1 MARAGAG
8 HDVSGAP
15 SGNAR
20 NIRILAVE
28 DDVDVLSLLS
38 RLLSSVGNV
47 QIARD
52 GLEAWQT
59 LEQGFVPDLIV
70 TDVMMPR
77 MDGTTLVQKLKAD
90 PRFTKIPVIMLTA
103 KSSPRDVIAG
113 INTGARHYVTKPF
126 SADDLLGKVKKA
138 LGK

>member
-1 MARAGAG
+1 
-8 HDVSGAP
+8 VSGVP
-15 SGNAR
+15 SDGSR
-20 NIRILAVE
+20 TVRILAVE

-38 RLLSSVGNV
+38 RLLSAVGNV

-52 GLEAWQT
+52 GMEAWQV

-77 MDGTTLVQKLKAD
+77 MDGTTLVGKLKGD
-90 PRFTKIPVIMLTA
+90 PRFARIPVIMLTA

-126 SADDLLGKVKKA
+126 SADDLLGKVRKA
-138 LGK
+138 LGR

>member
-1 MARAGAG
+1 
-8 HDVSGAP
+8 VSGPAHD
-15 SGNAR
+15 GGR
-20 NIRILAVE
+20 TVRILAVE

-47 QIARD
+47 RIARD

-59 LEQGFVPDLIV
+59 IEQGFVPDLIV

-77 MDGTTLVQKLKAD
+77 MDGNTLVQKLKAD
-90 PRFTKIPVIMLTA
+90 PRFSRIPVIMLTA
-103 KSSPRDVIAG
+103 KSAPRDVIAG

-126 SADDLLGKVKKA
+126 SAEDLLGKVKKT
-138 LGK
+138 LGSK